1 MGDISR
7 LEKVFQ
13 LVEKSALSDE
23 AKQSF
28 ALRRLQLMEEYSP
41 SLIKLV
47 TTDCIVY
54 HNWGTL
60 VFLNFG
66 LNSDLKG
73 FHEIIY
79 DRDTQH
85 CNH

>member
-1 MGDISR
+1 MGDITR
-7 LEKVFQ
+7 VEKVFH

-47 TTDCIVY
+47 TIPCP
-54 HNWGTL
+54 L
-60 VFLNFG
+60 
-66 LNSDLKG
+66 
-73 FHEIIY
+73 
-79 DRDTQH
+79 
-85 CNH
+85 

>member
-1 MGDISR
+1 MGDITR
-7 LEKVFQ
+7 VEKVFQ

-47 TTDCIVY
+47 IINY
-54 HNWGTL
+54 HSSL
-60 VFLNFG
+60 QSL
-66 LNSDLKG
+66 LLQKLKSRS
-73 FHEIIY
+73 Y
-79 DRDTQH
+79 DDVI
-85 CNH
+85 

>member
-1 MGDISR
+1 MGDITR
-7 LEKVFQ
+7 VETVFQ

-47 TTDCIVY
+47 FTDCYPIILEPNTSS
-54 HNWGTL
+54 HGDWGTL
-60 VFLNFG
+60 VM
-66 LNSDLKG
+66 
-73 FHEIIY
+73 
-79 DRDTQH
+79 
-85 CNH
+85 